1 MPALIKPYPVMTKTD
16 CPDQRRRILLLG
28 ALATGLGLH
37 GATACAADA
46 SNAADPAV
54 TASGASAGAGAGAAL
69 TSRIVSIGGA
79 LTEIVYALGAEQ
91 SLVGVDT
98 TSLYPQAASKLPS
111 VGYARSLS
119 SEGILALAPNH
130 VLATEDAG
138 PHSVLK
144 QIEAAGIRLTVLPA
158 RHQFEGVLERIQ
170 RIGQIVGRQST
181 AEKLILTLKQQWQAS
196 LQTVASSSKK
206 SNPAVL
212 FVLSHTPN
220 QVMVGGQGSSAEAML
235 EYAGA
240 HNAVNGFRG
249 FKALTPEAVIAA
261 QPEIVLLTSQGL
273 EAIGGID
280 GAMRLPGIAQTPA
293 GRKRK
298 IIALEAMYML
308 GFGPRLPAAV
318 SELHQLIRTVGAV

>member
-1 MPALIKPYPVMTKTD
+1 MSALIKPYPVMLANPAS
-16 CPDQRRRILLLG
+16 PDQRRRILLLST
-28 ALATGLGLH
+28 LAAGLGLH
-37 GATACAADA
+37 GT
-46 SNAADPAV
+46 STNAANAAA
-54 TASGASAGAGAGAAL
+54 ASGSVSGAAA
-69 TSRIVSIGGA
+69 SRIVSIGGA

-98 TSLYPQAASKLPS
+98 TSLYPQVATRLPS

-144 QIEAAGIRLTVLPA
+144 QIESAGIRLTILPA
-158 RHQFEGVLERIQ
+158 RHQFEGVLERVQ
-170 RIGQIVGRQST
+170 RIGQIVGRQSEADT
-181 AEKLILTLKQQWQAS
+181 LVLNLKQQWQTS
-196 LQTVASSSKK
+196 MQTVASGRKT
-206 SNPAVL
+206 NPAVL

-235 EYAGA
+235 AYAGA

-249 FKALTPEAVIAA
+249 FKGLTPEAVIAA

-293 GRKRK
+293 GKKRR
-298 IIALEAMYML
+298 IIALEAMFML

-318 SELHQLIRTVGAV
+318 SALHQLIRTAEAV